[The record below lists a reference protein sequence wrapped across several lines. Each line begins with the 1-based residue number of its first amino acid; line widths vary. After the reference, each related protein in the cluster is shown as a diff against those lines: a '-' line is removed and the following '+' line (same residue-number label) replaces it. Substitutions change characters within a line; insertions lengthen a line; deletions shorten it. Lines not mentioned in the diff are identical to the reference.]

1 MSYEQYRADI
11 TDDIKSCLE
20 DIGCQ
25 PILFIGSGIS
35 KRYFGAPNWEQLLI
49 QLSEICPRI
58 EDSFA
63 FYRQTHDF
71 PDIGQIF
78 SRKFREWAW
87 REGKEEFPDELFS
100 NGMSPDIYIKHKI
113 KELLNEITPKDL
125 SEINDDV
132 LLKEIVALQN
142 IRPHALITT
151 NYDQFQEVV
160 FPDYTP
166 IIGQKILRSNHA
178 SIGEILK
185 IHGCTNDP
193 ASMVLTTDDY
203 EEFITKKK
211 YLSAKLLTYFAEH
224 PLIFMGYRAEDSN
237 IKAILSDIDEII
249 SADNNLI
256 PNIYLLEW
264 DSNVE
269 NHSLPAKEKI
279 IAIGEHRSVRVKSI
293 VASSFEW
300 VYEAFAA
307 NTALEKV
314 NPKLLRSLL
323 ARTYDMVRYDIPK
336 KTVEVNFQIL
346 ENTLNTEGELAKVYG
361 ITTLDN
367 PTAVNASYPYTLT
380 QIGQKLGFASWHQ
393 VNKFFEEINKET
405 GQNIKA
411 SDNRYHIKLKVGSTI
426 FNKYSEAALELA
438 KQKMN
443 NEPYTLK
450 F

>member
-1 MSYEQYRADI
+1 MSYTQYMQDI
-11 TDDIKSCLE
+11 SDDIKVCLE
-20 DIGCQ
+20 DMGCQ

-63 FYRQTHDF
+63 FYRQTNDF
-71 PDIGQIF
+71 PDIGQMF
-78 SRKFREWAW
+78 SEKFREWAW
-87 REGKEEFPDELFS
+87 REGKGEFPEELFAQ
-100 NGMSPDIYIKHKI
+100 GTLPGIYIKHKI
-113 KELLNEITPKDL
+113 KELLDSITPKKL
-125 SEINDDV
+125 AEINNNG
-132 LLKEIVALQN
+132 LLKEIEALQN
-142 IRPHALITT
+142 ISPHALITT
-151 NYDQFQEVV
+151 NYDQFQELV

-166 IIGQKILRSNHA
+166 IVGQKILKSNHA
-178 SIGEILK
+178 SVGEVLK
-185 IHGCTNDP
+185 IHGCTTDP

-203 EEFITKKK
+203 MDFTMKKK

-249 SADNNLI
+249 SAENQLI

-264 DSNVE
+264 DPNIE
-269 NHSLPAKEKI
+269 NKHPPAKEKL

-293 VASSFEW
+293 VANSFHW
-300 VYEAFAA
+300 VYEAFATNA
-307 NTALEKV
+307 ALEKV
-314 NPKLLRSLL
+314 NPKLLRALL

-367 PTAVNASYPYTLT
+367 PTALNASYPYTLK
-380 QIGQKLGFASWHQ
+380 QIGEILGFGGWHK
-393 VNKFFEEINKET
+393 VHMFFKEIKEET
-405 GQNIKA
+405 GVDIKA
-411 SDNRYHIKLKVGSTI
+411 SDNKYHIKLMIGKTGYS
-426 FNKYSEAALELA
+426 KYSEAGVELA
-438 KQKMN
+438 RKKMN
-443 NEPYTLK
+443 GDEYILEM
-450 F
+450 